1 MQSNPALDFSVRESE
16 FFQQLLARIGS
27 ARPRKLEIGA
37 AVMMHSL
44 PPPHSSKLDGH
55 HGIIQSYDSDH
66 DSWMIGNVSGYDSS
80 GPDAEEEDDMHDLE
94 HSSVT
99 VGEDEMRARIAD
111 AMRGLHRLEHII
123 DPRELPG
130 LTLRV
135 GAQVEIHSLQS
146 SHELNG
152 VRGEI
157 VRPLDLGTGRWG
169 VLAATGRD
177 LALKP
182 VNLRL
187 AENAP
192 QLGFR
197 YCSSHSPL
205 SPPERVRESWSHSH
219 ARITHL
225 F

>member
-1 MQSNPALDFSVRESE
+1 MAHMQSNPALDFSVRESE

-80 GPDAEEEDDMHDLE
+80 DDDGPDAEEEDDMHDLE

-111 AMRGLHRLEHII
+111 AMRGLHRLEHMNV
-123 DPRELPG
+123 PG
-130 LTLRV
+130 
-135 GAQVEIHSLQS
+135 
-146 SHELNG
+146 
-152 VRGEI
+152 
-157 VRPLDLGTGRWG
+157 
-169 VLAATGRD
+169 
-177 LALKP
+177 
-182 VNLRL
+182 L

-197 YCSSHSPL
+197 YCSSHLPL
-205 SPPERVRESWSHSH
+205 SPPERVRESWSRSH

>member
-1 MQSNPALDFSVRESE
+1 MAHMQSNPALDFSVRESE

-66 DSWMIGNVSGYDSS
+66 DAWMIGNVSG
-80 GPDAEEEDDMHDLE
+80 
-94 HSSVT
+94 
-99 VGEDEMRARIAD
+99 
-111 AMRGLHRLEHII
+111 
-123 DPRELPG
+123 
-130 LTLRV
+130 
-135 GAQVEIHSLQS
+135 
-146 SHELNG
+146 
-152 VRGEI
+152 
-157 VRPLDLGTGRWG
+157 
-169 VLAATGRD
+169 
-177 LALKP
+177 
-182 VNLRL
+182 L

-197 YCSSHSPL
+197 YCSSHLPL
-205 SPPERVRESWSHSH
+205 SPPERVRERAGVPRSHSH

-225 F
+225 FCERSTVHEAS

>member
-1 MQSNPALDFSVRESE
+1 MRDCDPALSQASTTCTSP
-16 FFQQLLARIGS
+16 QL
-27 ARPRKLEIGA
+27 
-37 AVMMHSL
+37 
-44 PPPHSSKLDGH
+44 
-55 HGIIQSYDSDH
+55 DSDGDEQDESSSRAAFPGLDCRH
-66 DSWMIGNVSGYDSS
+66 THQHKDGPGVFGYDSS
-80 GPDAEEEDDMHDLE
+80 DDDGPDAEEEDDMHDLE

-130 LTLRV
+130 L
-135 GAQVEIHSLQS
+135 
-146 SHELNG
+146 
-152 VRGEI
+152 
-157 VRPLDLGTGRWG
+157 
-169 VLAATGRD
+169 
-177 LALKP
+177 
-182 VNLRL
+182 

-205 SPPERVRESWSHSH
+205 SPPERVRESWSRSH